1 VNFDELLKT
10 LHQDY
15 LSSLPK
21 KIVTIRDQI
30 MAGQAGDLR
39 ESFHKL
45 KGTGRTYGMP
55 EVSDLSAVV
64 EEVCLDNPAKAAT
77 AAGHALE
84 ILQDIYTARTQ
95 GRSHDLEGDP
105 RFLSVRKL
113 LQN

>member
-1 VNFDELLKT
+1 MNFDELLKT

-21 KIVTIRDQI
+21 KIISIRQQI
-30 MAGQAGDLR
+30 TGGQVGDLR

-55 EVSDLSAVV
+55 EVSDLSAIV
-64 EEVCLDNPAKAAT
+64 EEICLDSPAKSVT
-77 AAGHALE
+77 AASHALE

>member
-1 VNFDELLKT
+1 MNFDDLLKT

-15 LSSLPK
+15 LLALPK
-21 KIVTIRDQI
+21 KIVLIGEQVK
-30 MAGQAGDLR
+30 AGNGQELR

-55 EVSDLSAVV
+55 EVSDLAAVV
-64 EEVCLDNPAKAAT
+64 EQVCLNYPKHAVT

-84 ILQDIYTARTQ
+84 ILRDIHLCRSQSRAHALESDARFSLIQ
-95 GRSHDLEGDP
+95 
-105 RFLSVRKL
+105 KL

>member
-1 VNFDELLKT
+1 MNFDELLKT

-15 LSSLPK
+15 LTALPK
-21 KIVTIRDQI
+21 KILLIGEQVL
-30 MAGQAGDLR
+30 AGNASDLR

-55 EVSDLSAVV
+55 EVSDLAAVV
-64 EEVCLDNPAKAAT
+64 EQVCLNFPKNAVT

-84 ILQDIYTARTQ
+84 ILKDIHAARKQ
-95 GRSHDLEGDP
+95 SRAHALEGDS
-105 RFLSVRKL
+105 RFSAIQKL